1 MLTYWE
7 RDFCNAKLTDETMLF
22 GGSIGPLFKP
32 LDTFRLTYQG
42 FASRSHLYSAN
53 ICGYICPETVTI
65 SKSVRSQTVW
75 RLTIF
80 HKYVCSLSTCR

>member
-1 MLTYWE
+1 MFTYWE

-22 GGSIGPLFKP
+22 GGSTGPLFKP

-53 ICGYICPETVTI
+53 ICGYSCPETVTI
-65 SKSVRSQTVW
+65 RKSVRSQTVW